1 MLIAV
6 PIGKSALA
14 LSKILL
20 ANGSTAQRAR
30 VASESQTL
38 AVQTYFVIGHARDIG
53 IIGIR
58 KSTNQLDYIV
68 QVT

>member
-1 MLIAV
+1 MLDLGAI
-6 PIGKSALA
+6 LA
-14 LSKILL
+14 L
-20 ANGSTAQRAR
+20 
-30 VASESQTL
+30 ASESQTL

>member
-1 MLIAV
+1 MTLTVNRRCDA
-6 PIGKSALA
+6 PTLY
-14 LSKILL
+14 L
-20 ANGSTAQRAR
+20 
-30 VASESQTL
+30 ASESQTL

-53 IIGIR
+53 VIGIR